1 MYHLTPTS
9 GNSKTGRIP
18 VTTSTGRTCPPTCPF
33 NSRNEGG
40 CYAENGKL
48 AMHWRK
54 VSAGTRGTEWT
65 SFLAQLDTTLA
76 AAPARQLWRHNQAG
90 DLPGT
95 GARINRRQLD
105 QLAATNHRHA
115 ARGWTYT
122 HKPVLESESEKHAA
136 ANRAAIAQAN
146 QKFTVN
152 LSGNSPA
159 HADQLAELGIAPV
172 VCVLPANATGKLKTP
187 AGRPIIICPAQ
198 TSDSTTC
205 ATCGLCAVRDPRRP
219 IVGFIAHGSGAKRAD
234 AVATATPATATR

>member
-1 MYHLTPTS
+1 M
-9 GNSKTGRIP
+9 
-18 VTTSTGRTCPPTCPF
+18 
-33 NSRNEGG
+33 
-40 CYAENGKL
+40 
-48 AMHWRK
+48 
-54 VSAGTRGTEWT
+54 
-65 SFLAQLDTTLA
+65 
-76 AAPARQLWRHNQAG
+76 
-90 DLPGT
+90 
-95 GARINRRQLD
+95 
-105 QLAATNHRHA
+105 
-115 ARGWTYT
+115 
-122 HKPVLESESEKHAA
+122 ESESEKHAA